1 MTGQTKKKRG
11 LPLQNRAFL
20 ACWTSLGSAVFTVGF
35 FLSLGYLAGCDR
47 SEELIQLQQQSNSP
61 THLVSTAVSP
71 KSILDNCISRYQSLK
86 SYEDSG
92 FVRLRYKIDGKL
104 AEDRAPM
111 SVAWDASGRLGLSV
125 YALQAGPVV
134 AEHANT
140 KHANTKR
147 SDTNY
152 WHLKLGK
159 NYPEL
164 AGQVLSRTLP
174 EKIDLPWLLSEPII
188 SDSLSAGLGGFP
200 PQLDLLLS
208 RKPLAKLTEQGAA
221 IESLGVQSIDGIACS
236 VVAVK
241 RNELAY
247 KFWIDKESNLVR
259 RLELPTQMLP
269 QEILSDASISQIE
282 LSIEFAEAH
291 TNSSI
296 DWNRFQV
303 ETDSSTLLVTQF
315 VAPPPTL
322 EVGSLGKQIPAFRLS
337 DPDGGI
343 AFDSTPKN
351 SRKATVL
358 MWLADHP
365 ACLVAAEQLAVMK
378 EQLSKA
384 GVPEN
389 SVEVVPIWAESHP
402 PSGLSF
408 EQLVKQWKLPGRL
421 AVDRNA
427 AGRDLFQ
434 VQEAPTVVILDSQ
447 NKLQFVDVRLNPT
460 LDRALAPLVARVVE
474 GVSVADELKVAQ
486 QSTLVRHRA
495 HLARLAAGDAR
506 PSQTKFDEAYPP
518 ESIQMSLIERI
529 EFPSRIVTIAQ
540 DSQQSIWTLLSNGT
554 LQVVDGSLKKKNEY
568 KLQSGD
574 SSGRTRVAVSPD
586 CRNVAVWSGGKS
598 IEILDTKSQQ
608 SSLFPIPNGA
618 GVNDLQWLSVGD
630 STAHRLAAV
639 TSSKQVLLLDP
650 SNREQLSGSCKSEP
664 MAIVTQSASGDVDG
678 LVVLGD
684 GTLEPLKLSSEITS
698 PKAKPVKHPI
708 STSSAFAGRQLAFK
722 PSSGPWTWSQN
733 ATTKQPAIQQLLAT
747 GVLGADEPAL
757 LVLDSQLTPL
767 WHYRLP
773 IEHTATSAGQSQ
785 SLVHRVACAASP
797 ANGAS
802 IWAVLDSTGI
812 VHILRGDMQWADDF
826 RLETKPCG
834 IALQAVGDRLH
845 LIIAA
850 QNTLSAMKLD

>member
-1 MTGQTKKKRG
+1 MTGQTKKKCG
-11 LPLQNRAFL
+11 LLLQIRSF
-20 ACWTSLGSAVFTVGF
+20 LGSWSSLSNGIFALGF
-35 FLSLGYLAGCDR
+35 FLSLGYFAGCDR
-47 SEELIQLQQQSNSP
+47 SEELVQLQQQSNSS
-61 THLVSTAVSP
+61 TQLVSTAVSP

-111 SVAWDASGRLGLSV
+111 SVAWNAGGKLGLSV
-125 YALQAGPVV
+125 YALRAGPVETGPV
-134 AEHANT
+134 DA
-140 KHANTKR
+140 KQGD
-147 SDTNY
+147 SGY
-152 WHLKLGK
+152 WHLSLGK
-159 NYPEL
+159 SYPEL

-174 EKIDLPWLLSEPII
+174 EKIDLPWLLSEPVI

-208 RKPLAKLTEQGAA
+208 PKPLSKLTEQGAA
-221 IESLGVQSIDGIACS
+221 IESLGVQSIDSSACS

-269 QEILSDASISQIE
+269 QEILSDASISQLE
-282 LSIEFAEAH
+282 LSIEFADGR

-296 DWNRFQV
+296 DWTRFQV

-315 VAPPPTL
+315 AAPPPTL
-322 EVGSLGKQIPAFRLS
+322 EIGTLGKQIPAFRMS
-337 DPDGGI
+337 DPNGGV
-343 AFDSTPKN
+343 AFDSTPKH

-384 GVPEN
+384 GVPDN
-389 SVEVVPIWAESHP
+389 AVEVVPIWAESQP
-402 PSGLSF
+402 PSGLTF

-447 NKLQFVDVRLNPT
+447 NKLQFIDVRLNPT
-460 LDRALAPLVARVVE
+460 LDRALVPLVARVVE
-474 GVSVADELKVAQ
+474 GVNVADELKLAQ

-495 HLARLAAGDAR
+495 HLARLAAGDA
-506 PSQTKFDEAYPP
+506 PTSQTKFDEAYPP
-518 ESIQMSLIERI
+518 ESIQLGLVDRV

-540 DSQQSIWTLLSNGT
+540 DTQQSIWTLLSNGT

-568 KLQSGD
+568 KLQSSD
-574 SSGRTRVAVSPD
+574 HSERTRLAPSPD
-586 CRNVAVWSGGKS
+586 CRYVAVCTGSKS

-608 SSLFPIPNGA
+608 SNQFPIPSGA
-618 GVNDLQWLSVGD
+618 SVNDLQWLTVGD
-630 STAHRLAAV
+630 TTTHRLAV
-639 TSSKQVLLLDP
+639 ITSNKQVLLLDP
-650 SNREQLSGSCKSEP
+650 ANREQLSGSCNSEP
-664 MAIVTQSASGDVDG
+664 MAIVTQSGSGDVDG
-678 LVVLGD
+678 LVVLRD
-684 GTLEPLKLSSEITS
+684 GTLEPLKLSSESTS

-708 STSSAFAGRQLAFK
+708 STSSAFAGRQLAFR
-722 PSSGPWTWSQN
+722 PGSGPWTWSQN
-733 ATTKQPAIQQLLAT
+733 AGTKQPANQQLLAT
-747 GVLGADEPAL
+747 GVLGANEPAL
-757 LVLDSQLTPL
+757 MVLDSQLAPV

-773 IEHTATSAGQSQ
+773 FEHTSTSVGQSQ
-785 SLVHRVACAASP
+785 SFVHRVACAASP

-802 IWAVLDSTGI
+802 IWAVLDSTGT

-826 RLETKPCG
+826 RPHAKPCG

-845 LIIAA
+845 LIIAS
-850 QNTLSAMKLD
+850 QNMLSTMKLD